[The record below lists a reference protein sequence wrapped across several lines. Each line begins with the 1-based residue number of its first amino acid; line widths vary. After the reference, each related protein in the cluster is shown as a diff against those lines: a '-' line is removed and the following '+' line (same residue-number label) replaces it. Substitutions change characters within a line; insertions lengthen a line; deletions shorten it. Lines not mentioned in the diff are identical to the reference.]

1 MIEIKK
7 GDVYSEL
14 TVIKEGERKI
24 LPSGQT
30 NRTADCLCSCGDKKN
45 VRIVHLV
52 RGRTKSCGCIVK
64 TKKGKSKTIYGILL
78 NSMKT
83 RCKKITM
90 KVICIIIK
98 ELKFIR
104 SG

>member
-52 RGRTKSCGCIVK
+52 T
-64 TKKGKSKTIYGILL
+64 L
-78 NSMKT
+78 
-83 RCKKITM
+83 
-90 KVICIIIK
+90 
-98 ELKFIR
+98 
-104 SG
+104 